1 MAKLLDVVGITER
14 AVRADETVEIDPLGI
29 EQRSIH
35 VEQDGTDVP
44 SIGHVAAT
52 PVARAAALRR
62 QSGHKQSPPSDG
74 IGMRK
79 PSPAHQHDP
88 DRLQPNSVPQPA
100 QARRREGEVSNRFV
114 MNRIAFRPGFSF
126 GVHPEWRYDLC
137 QIIYRAELEGNPMA
151 RDSQAALVA
160 LNRFGF
166 GARGGASGDFV
177 NAASDPRG
185 FVKAELARPNGGLL
199 EVPGLLSTAA
209 LGKAVFDY
217 QFEIQRA
224 RDAASKST
232 APAAATESPP
242 QSPMDAKGQRR
253 NLSLN
258 SIAMDIAARE
268 PAGKPPENA
277 NAPMAAPSAA
287 SSETMQP
294 NAPKPPPQ
302 PLNIIQKTFRAEALA
317 KLQRGII
324 SDCGFVERLVVFW
337 SNHFC
342 ISANKGELARMWA
355 GSFERE
361 AIRPHVL
368 GRFGDMLKAVEQHP
382 AMLFF
387 LDNQQSLGPDSRA
400 GQNRNRGLNENLARE
415 IMELHTLGV
424 GSGYSQD
431 DVTSL
436 ARIITGWTYAGRQAQ
451 LGTPGTFVFNANA
464 HQPGAQAVMG
474 KIYQPNGVA
483 QGEAVLSDIA
493 RHPSTAKFIAT
504 KFVRHFVADDPP
516 PALVARLADLFGKS
530 DGDLRQ
536 LATALVDSD
545 EAWKAPLTKVRSPYE
560 FMVAGG
566 RLLAQIP
573 GDPGRYLNGLNVL
586 GQPLWSPAGPNGF
599 PDTNAVWAAPE
610 GMKLRLDIS
619 AQIASRLADTIDPR
633 DLLELVAADAASPET
648 RRTVERA
655 ESRQQALALLL
666 MSPEFQRR

>member
-1 MAKLLDVVGITER
+1 
-14 AVRADETVEIDPLGI
+14 
-29 EQRSIH
+29 
-35 VEQDGTDVP
+35 
-44 SIGHVAAT
+44 
-52 PVARAAALRR
+52 
-62 QSGHKQSPPSDG
+62 
-74 IGMRK
+74 
-79 PSPAHQHDP
+79 
-88 DRLQPNSVPQPA
+88 
-100 QARRREGEVSNRFV
+100 
-114 MNRIAFRPGFSF
+114 
-126 GVHPEWRYDLC
+126 
-137 QIIYRAELEGNPMA
+137 MA

-160 LNRFGF
+160 LHRFGL

-185 FVKAELARPNGGLL
+185 FVKAEMNRPSGVLL

-217 QFEIQRA
+217 QFEVQQA
-224 RDAASKST
+224 RDAAAKSS
-232 APAAATESPP
+232 APSAPTEGS
-242 QSPMDAKGQRR
+242 QAPMDAKGQRR

-258 SIAMDIAARE
+258 SIAMDMSAKE
-268 PAGKPPENA
+268 PPPKPPQNA
-277 NAPMAAPSAA
+277 NASMASPSVV
-287 SSETMQP
+287 SPESMQP
-294 NAPKPPPQ
+294 AAPKPPPQ
-302 PLNIIQKTFRAEALA
+302 PLDIIQKTFRAEALA
-317 KLQRGII
+317 RLQRGII
-324 SDCGFVERLVVFW
+324 ADCGFTERLVVFW

-342 ISANKGELARMWA
+342 ISANKGGVARMWA

-368 GRFGDMLKAVEQHP
+368 GRFADMLKAVEQHP

-400 GQNRNRGLNENLARE
+400 GQNRKRGLNENLARE
-415 IMELHTLGV
+415 ILELHTLGV
-424 GSGYSQD
+424 GGGYSQD

-436 ARIITGWTYAGRQAQ
+436 ANVITGWTYAGRQGQ
-451 LGTPGTFVFNANA
+451 LGAPGTFVFDANA
-464 HQPGAQAVMG
+464 HQPGAHRVMG
-474 KIYQPNGVA
+474 RIYEANGVA
-483 QGEAVLSDIA
+483 QGEAVLVDIA

-516 PALVARLADLFGKS
+516 PALVARLADVFVKS
-530 DGDLRQ
+530 DGDLKA
-536 LATALVDSD
+536 LAMALTDSD

-560 FMVAGG
+560 FLVASG

-573 GDPGRYLNGLNVL
+573 GDPGRYLNSLNVM

-599 PDTNAVWAAPE
+599 PDSNAVWAAPE

-619 AQIASRLADTIDPR
+619 AQIASRLADGIDPR
-633 DLLELVAADAASPET
+633 DLLELVAAGAASDET

>member
-1 MAKLLDVVGITER
+1 
-14 AVRADETVEIDPLGI
+14 
-29 EQRSIH
+29 
-35 VEQDGTDVP
+35 
-44 SIGHVAAT
+44 
-52 PVARAAALRR
+52 
-62 QSGHKQSPPSDG
+62 
-74 IGMRK
+74 
-79 PSPAHQHDP
+79 
-88 DRLQPNSVPQPA
+88 
-100 QARRREGEVSNRFV
+100 
-114 MNRIAFRPGFSF
+114 
-126 GVHPEWRYDLC
+126 
-137 QIIYRAELEGNPMA
+137 MA

-160 LNRFGF
+160 LHRFGF

-185 FVKAELARPNGGLL
+185 FVKAEMSRPNGVLL
-199 EVPGLLSTAA
+199 EVPGLSSTST
-209 LGKAVFDY
+209 LGKAMFDY
-217 QFEIQRA
+217 QFEIQQA

-232 APAAATESPP
+232 AKPSTAPEAPPSPA
-242 QSPMDAKGQRR
+242 DAKGQRR

-258 SIAMDIAARE
+258 SIAMDMTAKE
-268 PAGKPPENA
+268 PPAKPPENA
-277 NAPMAAPSAA
+277 NASMTPPQADSPKM
-287 SSETMQP
+287 TQP
-294 NAPKPPPQ
+294 NAAKPPPQ

-317 KLQRGII
+317 RLQRGII
-324 SDCGFVERLVVFW
+324 ADCGFTERLVVFW

-342 ISANKGELARMWA
+342 ISANKGGLARMWA

-400 GQNRNRGLNENLARE
+400 GRNRNRGLNENLARE

-424 GSGYSQD
+424 GGGYSQD

-436 ARIITGWTYAGRQAQ
+436 ARIITGWTYAGRQGQ
-451 LGTPGTFVFNANA
+451 LGAPGTFVFNANA
-464 HQPGAQAVMG
+464 HQPGAHRLMG
-474 KIYQPNGVA
+474 KIYEANGVA
-483 QGEAVLSDIA
+483 QGEAALADIA

-516 PALVARLADLFGKS
+516 PALVARLAAVFVKS
-530 DGDLRQ
+530 DGDLKA
-536 LATALVDSD
+536 LATALLDSD

-560 FMVAGG
+560 FLVATG

-599 PDTNAVWAAPE
+599 PDSNAVWAAPE
-610 GMKLRLDIS
+610 GIKLRLDIA
-619 AQIASRLADTIDPR
+619 AQTASRLADGIDPR
-633 DLLELVAADAASPET
+633 DLLELVAADAASTET
-648 RRTVERA
+648 RRTIERA